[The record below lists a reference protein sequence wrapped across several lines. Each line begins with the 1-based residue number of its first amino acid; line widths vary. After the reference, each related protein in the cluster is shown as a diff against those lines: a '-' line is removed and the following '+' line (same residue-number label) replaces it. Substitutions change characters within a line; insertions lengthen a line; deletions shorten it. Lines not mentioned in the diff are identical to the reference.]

1 MPTRIAASSPTK
13 RTQVGKAVPSNP
25 SSARREGH
33 LIGYARVSTTGQ
45 DTATQEAK
53 LKAASCTLIRTET
66 VSGASRSGRSEL
78 ASILDFIRPADV
90 LIVVKLDRLG
100 RNTRDVL
107 NLVHDLEEK
116 GASLRVLEPAIDTGG
131 PMGRMVLTVLG
142 MVAEMELGFI
152 RDRQR
157 AGIDAAKAKGIYKGR
172 PVTFDRA
179 RIVSLRKEGMGAT
192 EIAKAVGCKRG
203 NVYKALRAAGLN

>member
-1 MPTRIAASSPTK
+1 MSTQVAANSPTE
-13 RTQVGKAVPSNP
+13 RTRAKKAAPSGPP
-25 SSARREGH
+25 SVRGEGH

-45 DTATQEAK
+45 DTATQETK
-53 LKAASCTLIRTET
+53 LRAAGCTLIRTET
-66 VSGASRSGRSEL
+66 ISGATRNGRNEL
-78 ASILDFIRPADV
+78 ASILDFVRAGDV

-107 NLVHDLEEK
+107 NLVHELEEK
-116 GASLRVLEPAIDTGG
+116 RASLRVLEPAIDTGG

-157 AGIDAAKAKGIYKGR
+157 AGIEAAKAKGIYKGR

-192 EIAKAVGCKRG
+192 EIAKAVGCQRG
-203 NVYKALRAAGLN
+203 NVYKTLKAAGLN

>member
-1 MPTRIAASSPTK
+1 MNVRAKTAKTADPR
-13 RTQVGKAVPSNP
+13 
-25 SSARREGH
+25 H
-33 LIGYARVSTTGQ
+33 LIGYARVSTNDQ
-45 DTATQEAK
+45 DTAIQSTA
-53 LKAASCTLIRTET
+53 LKAAGCSVVRVEKA
-66 VSGASRSGRSEL
+66 SGKSREGRDEL
-78 ASILDFIRPADV
+78 ASILEFVRPGDT
-90 LIVVKLDRLG
+90 LVVHKLDRLG

-107 NLVHDLEEK
+107 NLVHELDER
-116 GASLRVLEPAIDTGG
+116 GACLWVLEPAIDACG
-131 PMGRMVLTVLG
+131 PVGRMVLTVLG

-152 RDRQR
+152 KERQR

-203 NVYKALRAAGLN
+203 NVYKALKAAGLN

>member
-1 MPTRIAASSPTK
+1 MAIVSGPRQPTTFMH
-13 RTQVGKAVPSNP
+13 
-25 SSARREGH
+25 SARPFRSAMR
-33 LIGYARVSTTGQ
+33 LRRSSTSF
-45 DTATQEAK
+45 ALA
-53 LKAASCTLIRTET
+53 
-66 VSGASRSGRSEL
+66 GASPWSTWPGHPGTF
-78 ASILDFIRPADV
+78 D
-90 LIVVKLDRLG
+90 
-100 RNTRDVL
+100 
-107 NLVHDLEEK
+107 LVHELEEK

-157 AGIDAAKAKGIYKGR
+157 AGIEAAKAKGIYKGR

-203 NVYKALRAAGLN
+203 NVYKALKAVGLN

>member
-1 MPTRIAASSPTK
+1 L
-13 RTQVGKAVPSNP
+13 G
-25 SSARREGH
+25 
-33 LIGYARVSTTGQ
+33 
-45 DTATQEAK
+45 
-53 LKAASCTLIRTET
+53 
-66 VSGASRSGRSEL
+66 GAPG
-78 ASILDFIRPADV
+78 
-90 LIVVKLDRLG
+90 
-100 RNTRDVL
+100 DVL
-107 NLVHDLEEK
+107 NLVHELEEK

-157 AGIDAAKAKGIYKGR
+157 AGIDAAKEKGIYKGR

-179 RIVSLRKEGMGAT
+179 PIVSLRKEGMGAT

-203 NVYKALRAAGLN
+203 NVYKALKVVGLN

>member
-1 MPTRIAASSPTK
+1 MSTQVVARSRTK
-13 RTQVGKAVPSNP
+13 RTQAEKATPSGP

-33 LIGYARVSTTGQ
+33 FIGYARVSTIGQ

-53 LKAASCTLIRTET
+53 LKAAGCTLIRTET
-66 VSGASRSGRSEL
+66 GSGGSRSGRSEL
-78 ASILDFIRPADV
+78 VSILEFIRSGDV

-107 NLVHDLEEK
+107 NLVHELEEK
-116 GASLRVLEPAIDTGG
+116 KASLRVLEPAIDTGG

-157 AGIDAAKAKGIYKGR
+157 AGIDAAKAKGVYKGR

-203 NVYKALRAAGLN
+203 NVYKTLKAAGLN

>member
-1 MPTRIAASSPTK
+1 MSTKVAAHKPTK
-13 RTQVGKAVPSNP
+13 RTRAEKAAPSGA
-25 SSARREGH
+25 STVRREGH

-45 DTATQEAK
+45 DTATQEAR
-53 LKAASCTLIRTET
+53 LKAAGCTLIRTET
-66 VSGASRSGRSEL
+66 VSGGSRNGRSEL

-107 NLVHDLEEK
+107 NLVHELEEK

-142 MVAEMELGFI
+142 MVAEMELRFI

-157 AGIDAAKAKGIYKGR
+157 AGIDAAKLKGIYKGH
-172 PVTFDRA
+172 PATFDRA
-179 RIVSLRKEGMGAT
+179 RIVALRKEGMGAT

-203 NVYKALRAAGLN
+203 NVYKTLR

>member
-1 MPTRIAASSPTK
+1 MSTQVAANSPTK
-13 RTQVGKAVPSNP
+13 RTQARKTVPSGP
-25 SSARREGH
+25 SSARRGGH

-53 LKAASCTLIRTET
+53 LKAAGCTLIRTET
-66 VSGASRSGRSEL
+66 VSGGSRDGRNEL
-78 ASILDFIRPADV
+78 ASILEFIRPGDA

-107 NLVHDLEEK
+107 NLGHELEEK

-157 AGIDAAKAKGIYKGR
+157 AGIDAAKAKGVYKGR

-179 RIVSLRKEGMGAT
+179 RIVSLRKGGMGAT

-203 NVYKALRAAGLN
+203 NVYKTLKAAGLN

>member
-1 MPTRIAASSPTK
+1 
-13 RTQVGKAVPSNP
+13 
-25 SSARREGH
+25 
-33 LIGYARVSTTGQ
+33 
-45 DTATQEAK
+45 
-53 LKAASCTLIRTET
+53 
-66 VSGASRSGRSEL
+66 
-78 ASILDFIRPADV
+78 
-90 LIVVKLDRLG
+90 LDRLG

-107 NLVHDLEEK
+107 NLVHELEEK

-172 PVTFDRA
+172 PATFDRA
-179 RIVSLRKEGMGAT
+179 RIVALRKEGMGAP
-192 EIAKAVGCKRG
+192 EIAKAGGCKRG
-203 NVYKALRAAGLN
+203 NVYKTLTAAGLNGGNLINGLPGSGRM